1 MSVHPS
7 SSSSVCV
14 RLVCPICRAP
24 HEGIPVARN
33 EKLVSQNIVTKVFIQ
48 GGKCPICDE
57 ECSPLLALRCGHC
70 FCGEDLQRLIKQEA
84 ENERQ
89 RQGRPLNAQAARTP
103 TRRVIRAVRP
113 PSSSNASSVPPSR
126 HAFSPRFGPTTVP
139 PSMPPAPAPGVVS
152 AYFSPA
158 APSQAFSPGM
168 AFGTPTRP
176 SSGVSNNA
184 QPNIM
189 SPTQFAT
196 LTYAAAGTIPSDPQ
210 QAQRLEAP
218 KRQRL
223 DRQPNFSVG
232 SNDGFSTENGTRR
245 AEYDG
250 QGDDRRKRQRGG
262 VSMHSVRVPWAPT
275 LRYT

>member
-84 ENERQ
+84 ENARQ
-89 RQGRPLNAQAARTP
+89 RQGRPLYAQAARAP
-103 TRRVIRAVRP
+103 TRRVVRAVRP
-113 PSSSNASSVPPSR
+113 PPSSNASLAPSGHAFPPRSGPTAVPPST
-126 HAFSPRFGPTTVP
+126 SPT
-139 PSMPPAPAPGVVS
+139 PASGVTS

-168 AFGTPTRP
+168 AFDTPARP
-176 SSGVSNNA
+176 SSDASNIS
-184 QPNIM
+184 QPNLM
-189 SPTQFAT
+189 ASPTQFAT
-196 LTYAAAGTIPSDPQ
+196 STYAAAGTIPSDPQ

-232 SNDGFSTENGTRR
+232 SSDGFSTGNGTRR